1 MKTRIRAALGKR
13 VNGNLYFHVTAL
25 ERLNPDVRE
34 QVQRAALQAGLEI
47 EDGFNVIKITE
58 EGGAIKSAGYS
69 DKRQA
74 AASKRQ
80 AAASCSQY

>member
-25 ERLNPDVRE
+25 ERLDPDVRE

-47 EDGFNVIKITE
+47 EDEFNVIKIDRERSGKFLFCIMNTSLT
-58 EGGAIKSAGYS
+58 IHFLRCSVP
-69 DKRQA
+69 
-74 AASKRQ
+74 AS
-80 AAASCSQY
+80 

>member
-25 ERLNPDVRE
+25 ERLDPDVRE

-58 EGGAIKSAGYS
+58 EGGHISLLYYEHFFDNPFPALQRSYVV
-69 DKRQA
+69 D
-74 AASKRQ
+74 
-80 AAASCSQY
+80 